1 MPELPEVET
10 TVRDLRPRVV
20 GRSFDEVEVSV
31 PRMVRTPSPDELKRR
46 LKGRRIVA
54 LERRGKYM
62 TFQLDRGALVV
73 HLMMGG
79 ALMFVAPDD
88 ESQPAPDE
96 RRPAALEGPVG
107 EPRMARSPAKYTR
120 LRFVLDDGSE
130 LWLVN
135 PRTLGNVWLV
145 DAAEQVT
152 GRLGPEPL
160 GDAFT
165 VAVLK
170 ECLRGHSAPIKPLLF
185 DQGVVAGIGNIYA
198 DESLFL
204 AGIRPERPAD
214 ELSDNEIAGLH
225 SAIIE
230 VLEKGVR
237 LRGTFLGDFFDPFG
251 GKGENQLALNV
262 FRKGGQPCP
271 MCSTTIQ
278 RKMFRGRG
286 THFCPTCQ
294 K

>member
-10 TVRDLRPRVV
+10 TVRDLRPHVV
-20 GRSFDEVEVSV
+20 GRSFDEVEVGV

-62 TFQLDRGALVV
+62 AFQLDQGALVM

-79 ALMFVAPDD
+79 ALMWSPPGQDGTKGD
-88 ESQPAPDE
+88 GPA
-96 RRPAALEGPVG
+96 RH
-107 EPRMARSPAKYTR
+107 TR

-145 DAAEQVT
+145 DSAEQVI

-160 GDAFT
+160 SEAFT
-165 VAVLK
+165 VAVLS
-170 ECLRGHSAPIKPLLF
+170 ERLRGHSAPIKPLLL

-214 ELSDNEIAGLH
+214 ELSDKEIARLH

-230 VLEKGVR
+230 VLQRGVR

-251 GKGENQLALNV
+251 GKGENQFALNV

-271 MCSTTIQ
+271 RCGTTIE

>member
-10 TVRDLRPRVV
+10 TVRDLRPHVV
-20 GRSFDEVEVSV
+20 GRTFDEVEVGV
-31 PRMVRTPSPDELKRR
+31 PRMVRTPSPDDLKRR
-46 LKGRRIVA
+46 LKGRRIVS

-62 TFQLDRGALVV
+62 VFQLEQGALVV

-79 ALMFVAPDD
+79 ALMWSPPQDRP
-88 ESQPAPDE
+88 QPAQPT
-96 RRPAALEGPVG
+96 AVAGPG
-107 EPRMARSPAKYTR
+107 GKPWMARDPAKYTR

-145 DAAEQVT
+145 DTAEEVT

-160 GDAFT
+160 SETFT
-165 VAVLK
+165 VAVLR
-170 ECLRGHSAPIKPLLF
+170 ERLRGRSAPIKPLLL

-204 AGIRPERPAD
+204 AGVRPERPAD
-214 ELSDNEIAGLH
+214 ELSEDEIAGLH
-225 SAIIE
+225 RAIKE

-237 LRGTFLGDFFDPFG
+237 LRGTFLGDFLDPFG
-251 GKGENQLALNV
+251 ERGENQLALNV

-271 MCSTTIQ
+271 RCGTTIE